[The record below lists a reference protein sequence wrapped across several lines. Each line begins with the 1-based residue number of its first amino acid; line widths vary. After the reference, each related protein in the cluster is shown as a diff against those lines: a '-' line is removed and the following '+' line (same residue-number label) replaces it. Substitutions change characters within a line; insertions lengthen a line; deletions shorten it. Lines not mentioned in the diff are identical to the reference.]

1 MTRNEYRWVAEI
13 HFGIYS
19 NAPEWLTMIQYV
31 FSFLIIFALYNII
44 YFVTVYIYIYG
55 TTIYIYR
62 HTYYIYIYIYLSSFL
77 APCRAGSLHSTSPFL
92 LGRGRFVSCKAAHLR
107 IIFCGLHMAYNGMSY
122 PGRFKYGR

>member
-55 TTIYIYR
+55 TTIYIYIDI
-62 HTYYIYIYIYLSSFL
+62 HIIYIYICPASWH
-77 APCRAGSLHSTSPFL
+77 RAVLEAYIRRH
-92 LGRGRFVSCKAAHLR
+92 H
-107 IIFCGLHMAYNGMSY
+107 FCSGVVGL
-122 PGRFKYGR
+122 